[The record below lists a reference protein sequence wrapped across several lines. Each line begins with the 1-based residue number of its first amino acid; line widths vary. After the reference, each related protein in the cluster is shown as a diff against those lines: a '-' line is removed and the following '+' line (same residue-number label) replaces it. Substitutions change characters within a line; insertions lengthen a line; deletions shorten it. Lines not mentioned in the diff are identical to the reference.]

1 MGKNQQL
8 LTKKKKKKSPFR
20 SLFFVTKGPEKG
32 QSSKTGNF
40 QIIKLLCCR
49 EHHTRT
55 HCGPNPTE
63 VSKPQRACRSPP
75 QPGYKEA
82 PPTLLGQWLRKPCG
96 EKRPSLLTAGNGSL
110 PLPVVPVKTMWL
122 AWTSIPTKVS
132 EEAQEDSG
140 FLASPT
146 PTTEIM
152 WELKLPSCPSVCQER
167 SSGDPGLLPL
177 PGNNG
182 AVFPLLCWS
191 SVRENQLKL
200 KL

>member
-1 MGKNQQL
+1 MAP
-8 LTKKKKKKSPFR
+8 TPPRSAKS
-20 SLFFVTKGPEKG
+20 KGYVDFHPHQG
-32 QSSKTGNF
+32 V
-40 QIIKLLCCR
+40 R
-49 EHHTRT
+49 RH
-55 HCGPNPTE
+55 PT
-63 VSKPQRACRSPP
+63 
-75 QPGYKEA
+75 
-82 PPTLLGQWLRKPCG
+82 TLLGQWLRKPCG
-96 EKRPSLLTAGNGSL
+96 EKRPSFLTAGNRSL

-122 AWTSIPTKVS
+122 AWTSIPTQVS

-146 PTTEIM
+146 PTAEIM

-177 PGNNG
+177 PGNNR